1 MRFFAY
7 MAFCLLLPCAL
18 VADDVAD
25 DDKATPETAESDADG
40 DVAADG
46 GGLDSG
52 FERFKTI
59 LDRMPFGRPPPG
71 FDPDSPGGASGSGAG
86 DGGPDGE
93 NAVEVSEMEQQ
104 ILSSVRVSA
113 LNVTPAGIVTVGF
126 TDSSVQPPRNYFM
139 EVGEKRGEWT
149 VVEADPNPEKKTVKL
164 SKNGVEAT
172 LKLGGSSP
180 QEGKNAGAS
189 PNVRPALSGK
199 PGMRMPIRHMGMGR
213 MGPVGGADDGAA
225 ASETKLTGLQ
235 LARARQEKR
244 RMEME
249 AEAAQRRQAIELAQ
263 KEREQAQKDREQ
275 AQKERELAAEQAQKE
290 REMAAEERKAQLDQL
305 KQIQEELRRQREE
318 RLAEEARRAASG
330 DAEQP

>member
-25 DDKATPETAESDADG
+25 EGKTTPETVEPDADG
-40 DVAADG
+40 DAAADG

-71 FDPDSPGGASGSGAG
+71 FDPDSPGGASASGAG
-86 DGGPDGE
+86 GGADGE

-113 LNVTPAGIVTVGF
+113 LNVTPAGVVTVGF

-149 VVEADPNPEKKTVKL
+149 VVEADPSPEKKTVKL

-180 QEGKNAGAS
+180 QDGKTAAAS
-189 PNVRPALSGK
+189 PNGKPALSGK
-199 PGMRMPIRHMGMGR
+199 PGMRMPLRRMGMGR
-213 MGPVGGADDGAA
+213 MGTAGSPGDGAA
-225 ASETKLTGLQ
+225 VPETRLSGLQ

-249 AEAAQRRQAIELAQ
+249 AEAAQRRQA
-263 KEREQAQKDREQ
+263 
-275 AQKERELAAEQAQKE
+275 AEQAQRE
-290 REMAAEERKAQLDQL
+290 REQAAEERKAQLDQL
-305 KQIQEELRRQREE
+305 RQIQEELRRQREE
-318 RLAEEARRAASG
+318 RQAEENRRAADG
-330 DAEQP
+330 DAAQPQGS

>member
-1 MRFFAY
+1 
-7 MAFCLLLPCAL
+7 MAFCLLLPCAI

-25 DDKATPETAESDADG
+25 DDKTTPEAAESDADG
-40 DVAADG
+40 DVDAAADG

-71 FDPDSPGGASGSGAG
+71 FDPDSPGGASASGA

-113 LNVTPAGIVTVGF
+113 LNVTPAGVVTVGF

-172 LKLGGSSP
+172 LKLGGNSP

-189 PNVRPALSGK
+189 PNGKPALSGK

-213 MGPVGGADDGAA
+213 MGSAGSADDGAA
-225 ASETKLTGLQ
+225 APETKLTGLQ

-318 RLAEEARRAASG
+318 RLAEEARRAGSG

>member
-7 MAFCLLLPCAL
+7 MAFCLLLPCVLA
-18 VADDVAD
+18 ADDA
-25 DDKATPETAESDADG
+25 AAQNETAPAAAEPEADA
-40 DVAADG
+40 AAGG

-52 FERFKTI
+52 FNRYKTI

-71 FDPDSPGGASGSGAG
+71 FDPDSPGGAPAAGAG
-86 DGGPDGE
+86 GDAVSE
-93 NAVEVSEMEQQ
+93 AAVEASEIEQQ

-149 VVEADPNPEKKTVKL
+149 VVEADTNPEKKTVKL

-172 LKLGGSSP
+172 LKLGSAP
-180 QEGKNAGAS
+180 QGGGKGGA
-189 PNVRPALSGK
+189 PGGK
-199 PGMRMPIRHMGMGR
+199 PGARMPPLSRG
-213 MGPVGGADDGAA
+213 VAA
-225 ASETKLTGLQ
+225 APETKLTGLQ

-249 AEAAQRRQAIELAQ
+249 AEAAQRRQAFELAQ
-263 KEREQAQKDREQ
+263 KEREQAQKEREL
-275 AQKERELAAEQAQKE
+275 AQKERALAEEQAQKE
-290 REMAAEERKAQLDQL
+290 REMAAEERKAQFDQL

-318 RLAEEARRAASG
+318 RQAAEARHAADN